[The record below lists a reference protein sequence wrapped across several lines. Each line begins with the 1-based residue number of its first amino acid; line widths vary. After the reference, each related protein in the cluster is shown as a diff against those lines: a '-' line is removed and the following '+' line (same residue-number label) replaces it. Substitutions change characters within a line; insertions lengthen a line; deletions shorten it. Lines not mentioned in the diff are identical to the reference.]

1 MYKLVIRP
9 LLFLFP
15 PEFIHNLSFYLIK
28 IICKVPFMAYILKI
42 YFSYNNK
49 SLHKKMFNLNFKN
62 SIGLAAGF
70 DKNALLIKEL
80 SLFGFGHIEI
90 GTVTPKPQNGNKKP
104 RLFRLNSEKSLI
116 NRMGFNND
124 GVEIIAKRL
133 VNLNADCIIGA
144 NIGKNKDTPNSEA
157 LNDYKYCFIKLHPY
171 VDYFAINLSSPNTEG
186 LRELQ
191 EKKNLRKILSGLKK
205 LNLNFKIQK
214 PILFG
219 VDVVLHSATKY
230 FGGHSDISAGAVAAS
245 QAHIDKI
252 WNLAK
257 NLGGNLSDYSVW
269 LLERSMKTLS
279 IRVKAQQKNAKR
291 LAKYLSESRFVKK
304 VYYPGLKNHPNHN
317 LAKKQM
323 KGFGAMI
330 SFEFIDKIDPS
341 LFLTSLNLI
350 KPSMSLAGV
359 ESTMLSP
366 AETSHYLLTE
376 KERLSQGITNEL
388 IRFSVGIENKKDII
402 MDIEHAIKLS
412 IK

>member
-1 MYKLVIRP
+1 MKKNNKGENTICTHEGEVVDTQFGGSVSPIFVSTSYEYINKDISRYPRYFNTPNQEALCKKISALECSESAMIFGSGMAAISTTLLTFLSSGDHILLQKDIYGGTRNLVEAQFDRFNIDYTFTDDIDLKCFKSGIKKNTKVIYIETPSNP
-9 LLFLFP
+9 LL
-15 PEFIHNLSFYLIK
+15 K
-28 IICKVPFMAYILKI
+28 IIDIEKI
-42 YFSYNNK
+42 AQFAK
-49 SLHKKMFNLNFKN
+49 SRDIITIIDNTF
-62 SIGLAAGF
+62 A
-70 DKNALLIKEL
+70 
-80 SLFGFGHIEI
+80 
-90 GTVTPKPQNGNKKP
+90 TP
-104 RLFRLNSEKSLI
+104 I
-116 NRMGFNND
+116 
-124 GVEIIAKRL
+124 
-133 VNLNADCIIGA
+133 
-144 NIGKNKDTPNSEA
+144 
-157 LNDYKYCFIKLHPY
+157 
-171 VDYFAINLSSPNTEG
+171 
-186 LRELQ
+186 
-191 EKKNLRKILSGLKK
+191 
-205 LNLNFKIQK
+205 IQK

-245 QAHIDKI
+245 QTHIDKI

-279 IRVKAQQKNAKR
+279 IRVKAQQKNAKK
-291 LAKYLSESRFVKK
+291 LAKYLSESRYVKK

-323 KGFGAMI
+323 KGYGAMI

-376 KERLSQGITNEL
+376 NERLSQGITNEL
-388 IRFSVGIENKKDII
+388 IRFSVGIENKKRYY
-402 MDIEHAIKLS
+402 HGY
-412 IK
+412 

>member
-1 MYKLVIRP
+1 MKKNNKGENTICTHEGEVIDTQFGGSVSPIFVSTSYEYINKDISRYPRYFNTPNQEALCKKISALECSESAMIFGSGMAAISTTLLTFLSSGDHILLQKDIYGGTRNLVEAQFDRFNIDYTFTDDIDLKCFKSGIKKNTKVIYIETPSNP
-9 LLFLFP
+9 LL
-15 PEFIHNLSFYLIK
+15 K
-28 IICKVPFMAYILKI
+28 IIDIEKI
-42 YFSYNNK
+42 AQFAK
-49 SLHKKMFNLNFKN
+49 SRDVITIIDNTF
-62 SIGLAAGF
+62 A
-70 DKNALLIKEL
+70 
-80 SLFGFGHIEI
+80 
-90 GTVTPKPQNGNKKP
+90 TP
-104 RLFRLNSEKSLI
+104 I
-116 NRMGFNND
+116 
-124 GVEIIAKRL
+124 
-133 VNLNADCIIGA
+133 
-144 NIGKNKDTPNSEA
+144 
-157 LNDYKYCFIKLHPY
+157 
-171 VDYFAINLSSPNTEG
+171 
-186 LRELQ
+186 
-191 EKKNLRKILSGLKK
+191 
-205 LNLNFKIQK
+205 IQK

-245 QAHIDKI
+245 QTHIDKI

-279 IRVKAQQKNAKR
+279 IRVKAQQKNAKK
-291 LAKYLSESRFVKK
+291 LAKYLSESRYVKK

-323 KGFGAMI
+323 KGYGAMI

-376 KERLSQGITNEL
+376 NERLSQGITNEL

-402 MDIEHAIKLS
+402 MDIEHAIKLA

>member
-1 MYKLVIRP
+1 MKKNNKGENTICTHEGEVVDTQFGGSVSPIFVSTSYEYINKDISRYPRYFNTPNQEALCKKISALECSESAMIFGSGMAAISTTLLTFLSSGDHILLQKDIYGGTRNLVEAQFDRFNIDYTFTDDIDLKCFKSGIKKNTKVIYIETPSNP
-9 LLFLFP
+9 LL
-15 PEFIHNLSFYLIK
+15 K
-28 IICKVPFMAYILKI
+28 IIDIEKI
-42 YFSYNNK
+42 AQFAK
-49 SLHKKMFNLNFKN
+49 SRDIITIIDNTF
-62 SIGLAAGF
+62 A
-70 DKNALLIKEL
+70 
-80 SLFGFGHIEI
+80 
-90 GTVTPKPQNGNKKP
+90 TP
-104 RLFRLNSEKSLI
+104 I
-116 NRMGFNND
+116 
-124 GVEIIAKRL
+124 
-133 VNLNADCIIGA
+133 
-144 NIGKNKDTPNSEA
+144 
-157 LNDYKYCFIKLHPY
+157 
-171 VDYFAINLSSPNTEG
+171 
-186 LRELQ
+186 
-191 EKKNLRKILSGLKK
+191 
-205 LNLNFKIQK
+205 IQK

-245 QAHIDKI
+245 QTHIDKI

-269 LLERSMKTLS
+269 LLERSIKTLS
-279 IRVKAQQKNAKR
+279 LRVKAQQKNAKK
-291 LAKYLSESRFVKK
+291 LAKYLSESRYVKK

-323 KGFGAMI
+323 KGYGAMI

-376 KERLSQGITNEL
+376 NERLSQGITNEL

-402 MDIEHAIKLS
+402 MDIEHAIKLA

>member
-1 MYKLVIRP
+1 MKNNNKGENTICTHEGEVVDKQFGGSVSPIFVSTSYEYINKDISRYPRYFNTPNQEALCKKISALECSESAMIFGSGMAAISTTILAFLSSGDHILLQKDIYGGTRNLVEAQFKRFNIDYTFTHDIDLKFFESAIKKNTKVIYIETPSNP
-9 LLFLFP
+9 LL
-15 PEFIHNLSFYLIK
+15 K
-28 IICKVPFMAYILKI
+28 IVDIEKVAQFA
-42 YFSYNNK
+42 K
-49 SLHKKMFNLNFKN
+49 SKN
-62 SIGLAAGF
+62 IITIIDNTFA
-70 DKNALLIKEL
+70 
-80 SLFGFGHIEI
+80 
-90 GTVTPKPQNGNKKP
+90 TP
-104 RLFRLNSEKSLI
+104 I
-116 NRMGFNND
+116 
-124 GVEIIAKRL
+124 
-133 VNLNADCIIGA
+133 
-144 NIGKNKDTPNSEA
+144 
-157 LNDYKYCFIKLHPY
+157 
-171 VDYFAINLSSPNTEG
+171 
-186 LRELQ
+186 
-191 EKKNLRKILSGLKK
+191 
-205 LNLNFKIQK
+205 IQK

-366 AETSHYLLTE
+366 AETSHYHLTE

>member
-1 MYKLVIRP
+1 MKNNNKGENTICTHEGEVVDKQFGGSVSPIFVSTSYEYINKDISRYPRYFNTPNQEALCKKISALECSESAMIFGSGMAAISTTLLAFLSSGDHILLQKDIYGGTRNLVEAQFKRYNIDYNFTDDIDLNFFKSAIKKNTKVIYIETPSNP
-9 LLFLFP
+9 LL
-15 PEFIHNLSFYLIK
+15 K
-28 IICKVPFMAYILKI
+28 IVDIEKI
-42 YFSYNNK
+42 AQFAK
-49 SLHKKMFNLNFKN
+49 SKN
-62 SIGLAAGF
+62 ITTIIDNTFA
-70 DKNALLIKEL
+70 
-80 SLFGFGHIEI
+80 
-90 GTVTPKPQNGNKKP
+90 TP
-104 RLFRLNSEKSLI
+104 I
-116 NRMGFNND
+116 
-124 GVEIIAKRL
+124 
-133 VNLNADCIIGA
+133 
-144 NIGKNKDTPNSEA
+144 
-157 LNDYKYCFIKLHPY
+157 
-171 VDYFAINLSSPNTEG
+171 
-186 LRELQ
+186 
-191 EKKNLRKILSGLKK
+191 
-205 LNLNFKIQK
+205 IQK

-245 QAHIDKI
+245 QAHIEKI

>member
-1 MYKLVIRP
+1 MKKNNKGENTICTHEGEVVDRQFGGSVSPIFVSTSYEYINKDISRYPRYFNTPNQEALCKKISALECSESAMIFGSGMAAISTTLLTFLSSGDHILLQKDIYGGTRNLVEAQFDRFNIDYTFTDDIDLKCFKSGIKKNTKVIYIETPSNP
-9 LLFLFP
+9 LL
-15 PEFIHNLSFYLIK
+15 K
-28 IICKVPFMAYILKI
+28 IIDIEKI
-42 YFSYNNK
+42 AQFAK
-49 SLHKKMFNLNFKN
+49 SRDIITIIDNTF
-62 SIGLAAGF
+62 A
-70 DKNALLIKEL
+70 
-80 SLFGFGHIEI
+80 
-90 GTVTPKPQNGNKKP
+90 TP
-104 RLFRLNSEKSLI
+104 I
-116 NRMGFNND
+116 
-124 GVEIIAKRL
+124 
-133 VNLNADCIIGA
+133 
-144 NIGKNKDTPNSEA
+144 
-157 LNDYKYCFIKLHPY
+157 
-171 VDYFAINLSSPNTEG
+171 
-186 LRELQ
+186 
-191 EKKNLRKILSGLKK
+191 
-205 LNLNFKIQK
+205 IQK

-279 IRVKAQQKNAKR
+279 IRVKAQQKNAKK
-291 LAKYLSESRFVKK
+291 LAKYLSESRYVKK

-323 KGFGAMI
+323 KGYGAMI
-330 SFEFIDKIDPS
+330 SFEFINKIDPS

-376 KERLSQGITNEL
+376 NERLSQGITNEL

-402 MDIEHAIKLS
+402 MDIEHAIKLA

>member
-1 MYKLVIRP
+1 MKKNNKGENTICTHEGEVVDTQFGGSVSPIFVSTSYEYINKDISRYPRYFNTPNQEALCKKISALECSESAMIFGSGMAAISTTLLTFLSSGDHILLQKDIYGGTRNLVEAQFDRFNIDYTFTDDIDLKCFKSGIKKNTKVIYIETPSNP
-9 LLFLFP
+9 LL
-15 PEFIHNLSFYLIK
+15 K
-28 IICKVPFMAYILKI
+28 IIDIEKI
-42 YFSYNNK
+42 AQFAK
-49 SLHKKMFNLNFKN
+49 SRDIITIIDNTF
-62 SIGLAAGF
+62 A
-70 DKNALLIKEL
+70 
-80 SLFGFGHIEI
+80 
-90 GTVTPKPQNGNKKP
+90 TP
-104 RLFRLNSEKSLI
+104 I
-116 NRMGFNND
+116 
-124 GVEIIAKRL
+124 
-133 VNLNADCIIGA
+133 
-144 NIGKNKDTPNSEA
+144 
-157 LNDYKYCFIKLHPY
+157 
-171 VDYFAINLSSPNTEG
+171 
-186 LRELQ
+186 
-191 EKKNLRKILSGLKK
+191 
-205 LNLNFKIQK
+205 IQK

-279 IRVKAQQKNAKR
+279 IRVKAQQKNAKK
-291 LAKYLSESRFVKK
+291 LAKYLSESRYVKK
-304 VYYPGLKNHPNHN
+304 VYYPGLKKHPNHN

-323 KGFGAMI
+323 KGYGAMI

-376 KERLSQGITNEL
+376 NERLSQGITNEL

-402 MDIEHAIKLS
+402 MDIEHAIKLA

>member
-1 MYKLVIRP
+1 MKKNNKGENTICTHEGEVVDTQFGGSVSPIFVSTSYEYINKDISRYPRYFNTPNQEALCKKISALECSESAMIFGSGMAAISTTLLTFLSSGDHILLQKDIYGGTRNLVEAQFDRFNIDYTFTDDIDLKCFKSGIKKNTKVIYIETPSNP
-9 LLFLFP
+9 LL
-15 PEFIHNLSFYLIK
+15 K
-28 IICKVPFMAYILKI
+28 IIDIEKI
-42 YFSYNNK
+42 AQFAK
-49 SLHKKMFNLNFKN
+49 SRDVITIIDNTF
-62 SIGLAAGF
+62 A
-70 DKNALLIKEL
+70 
-80 SLFGFGHIEI
+80 
-90 GTVTPKPQNGNKKP
+90 TP
-104 RLFRLNSEKSLI
+104 I
-116 NRMGFNND
+116 
-124 GVEIIAKRL
+124 
-133 VNLNADCIIGA
+133 
-144 NIGKNKDTPNSEA
+144 
-157 LNDYKYCFIKLHPY
+157 
-171 VDYFAINLSSPNTEG
+171 
-186 LRELQ
+186 
-191 EKKNLRKILSGLKK
+191 
-205 LNLNFKIQK
+205 IQK

-230 FGGHSDISAGAVAAS
+230 FGGHSDISAGVVAAS
-245 QAHIDKI
+245 QTHIDKI

-279 IRVKAQQKNAKR
+279 IRVKAQQKNAKK
-291 LAKYLSESRFVKK
+291 LAKYLSESRYVKK

-323 KGFGAMI
+323 KGYGAMI

-376 KERLSQGITNEL
+376 NERLSQGITNEL

-402 MDIEHAIKLS
+402 MDIEHAIKLA

>member
-1 MYKLVIRP
+1 MKNNNKGENTICTHEGEVVDKQFGGSVSPIFVSTSYEYINKDISRYPRYFNTPNQEALCKKISALECSESAMIFGSGMAAISTTLLAFLSSGDHILLQKDIYGGTRNLVEAQFKRFNIDYTFTHDIDLKFFESAIKKNTKVIYIETPSNP
-9 LLFLFP
+9 LL
-15 PEFIHNLSFYLIK
+15 K
-28 IICKVPFMAYILKI
+28 IVDIEKI
-42 YFSYNNK
+42 AQFAK
-49 SLHKKMFNLNFKN
+49 SKN
-62 SIGLAAGF
+62 IITIIDNTFA
-70 DKNALLIKEL
+70 
-80 SLFGFGHIEI
+80 
-90 GTVTPKPQNGNKKP
+90 TP
-104 RLFRLNSEKSLI
+104 I
-116 NRMGFNND
+116 
-124 GVEIIAKRL
+124 
-133 VNLNADCIIGA
+133 
-144 NIGKNKDTPNSEA
+144 
-157 LNDYKYCFIKLHPY
+157 
-171 VDYFAINLSSPNTEG
+171 
-186 LRELQ
+186 
-191 EKKNLRKILSGLKK
+191 
-205 LNLNFKIQK
+205 IQK

-230 FGGHSDISAGAVAAS
+230 FGGHSDISAGAVAGS

-402 MDIEHAIKLS
+402 RDIEHAIKLS

>member
-1 MYKLVIRP
+1 MKNNNKGENTICTHEGEVVDMQFGGSVSPIFVSTSYEYINKDISRYPRYFNTPNQEALCKKISALECSESAMIFGSGMAAISTTLLAFLSSGDHILLQKDIYGGTRNLVEAQFDRYNIDYTFTDDIDLKYFESAIKKNTKVIYIETPSNP
-9 LLFLFP
+9 LL
-15 PEFIHNLSFYLIK
+15 K
-28 IICKVPFMAYILKI
+28 IVDIEKI
-42 YFSYNNK
+42 AQFAK
-49 SLHKKMFNLNFKN
+49 SKN
-62 SIGLAAGF
+62 IITIIDNTFA
-70 DKNALLIKEL
+70 
-80 SLFGFGHIEI
+80 
-90 GTVTPKPQNGNKKP
+90 TP
-104 RLFRLNSEKSLI
+104 I
-116 NRMGFNND
+116 
-124 GVEIIAKRL
+124 
-133 VNLNADCIIGA
+133 
-144 NIGKNKDTPNSEA
+144 
-157 LNDYKYCFIKLHPY
+157 
-171 VDYFAINLSSPNTEG
+171 
-186 LRELQ
+186 
-191 EKKNLRKILSGLKK
+191 
-205 LNLNFKIQK
+205 IQK

-219 VDVVLHSATKY
+219 VDIVLHSATKY
-230 FGGHSDISAGAVAAS
+230 FGGHSDISAGAVAGS
-245 QAHIDKI
+245 QAHIDMI

-279 IRVKAQQKNAKR
+279 IRVKAQQKNAKK
-291 LAKYLSESRFVKK
+291 LAKYLSKSSFIKK
-304 VYYPGLKNHPNHN
+304 VYYPGLKNHPNHI

-323 KGFGAMI
+323 KGYGAMI

-388 IRFSVGIENKKDII
+388 IRFSVGIENTKDII

>member
-1 MYKLVIRP
+1 MKKNNKGENTICTHEGEVVDTQFGGSVSPIFVSTSYEYINKDISRYPRYFNTPNQEALCKKISALECSESAMIFGSGMAAISTTLLTFLSSGDHILLQKDIYGGTRNLVEAQFDRFNIDYTFTDDIDLKCFKSGIKKNTKVIYIETPSNP
-9 LLFLFP
+9 LL
-15 PEFIHNLSFYLIK
+15 K
-28 IICKVPFMAYILKI
+28 IIDIEKI
-42 YFSYNNK
+42 AQFAK
-49 SLHKKMFNLNFKN
+49 SRDIITIIDNTF
-62 SIGLAAGF
+62 A
-70 DKNALLIKEL
+70 
-80 SLFGFGHIEI
+80 
-90 GTVTPKPQNGNKKP
+90 TP
-104 RLFRLNSEKSLI
+104 I
-116 NRMGFNND
+116 
-124 GVEIIAKRL
+124 
-133 VNLNADCIIGA
+133 
-144 NIGKNKDTPNSEA
+144 
-157 LNDYKYCFIKLHPY
+157 
-171 VDYFAINLSSPNTEG
+171 
-186 LRELQ
+186 
-191 EKKNLRKILSGLKK
+191 
-205 LNLNFKIQK
+205 IQK

-245 QAHIDKI
+245 QTHIDKI

-279 IRVKAQQKNAKR
+279 IRVKAQQKNAKK
-291 LAKYLSESRFVKK
+291 LAKYLSESRYVKK

-323 KGFGAMI
+323 KGYGAMI
-330 SFEFIDKIDPS
+330 SFEFINKIDPS

-376 KERLSQGITNEL
+376 NERLSQGITNEL

-402 MDIEHAIKLS
+402 MDIEHAIKLA

>member
-1 MYKLVIRP
+1 MKKNNKGENTICTHEGEVVDRQFGGSVSPIFVSTSYEYINKDISRYPRYFNTPNQEALCKKISALECSESAMIFGSGMAAISTTLLTFLSSGDHILLQKDIYGGTRNLVEAQFDRFNIDYTFTDDIDLKCFKSGIKKNTKVIYIETPSNP
-9 LLFLFP
+9 LL
-15 PEFIHNLSFYLIK
+15 K
-28 IICKVPFMAYILKI
+28 IIDIEKI
-42 YFSYNNK
+42 AQFAK
-49 SLHKKMFNLNFKN
+49 SRDIITIIDNTF
-62 SIGLAAGF
+62 A
-70 DKNALLIKEL
+70 
-80 SLFGFGHIEI
+80 
-90 GTVTPKPQNGNKKP
+90 TP
-104 RLFRLNSEKSLI
+104 I
-116 NRMGFNND
+116 
-124 GVEIIAKRL
+124 
-133 VNLNADCIIGA
+133 
-144 NIGKNKDTPNSEA
+144 
-157 LNDYKYCFIKLHPY
+157 
-171 VDYFAINLSSPNTEG
+171 
-186 LRELQ
+186 
-191 EKKNLRKILSGLKK
+191 
-205 LNLNFKIQK
+205 IQK

-279 IRVKAQQKNAKR
+279 IRVKAQQKNAKK
-291 LAKYLSESRFVKK
+291 LAKYLSESRYVKK

-323 KGFGAMI
+323 KGYGAMI

-376 KERLSQGITNEL
+376 NERLSQGITNDL

-402 MDIEHAIKLS
+402 LDIEHAIKLA

>member
-1 MYKLVIRP
+1 MKKNNKGENTICTHEGEVVDTQFGGSVSPIFVSTSYEYINKDISRYPRYFNTPNQEALCKKISALECSESAMIFGSGMAAISTTLLTFLSSGDHILLQKDIYGGTRNLVEAQFDRFNIDYTFTDDIDLKCFKSGIKKNTKVIYIETPSNP
-9 LLFLFP
+9 LL
-15 PEFIHNLSFYLIK
+15 K
-28 IICKVPFMAYILKI
+28 IIDIEKI
-42 YFSYNNK
+42 AQFAK
-49 SLHKKMFNLNFKN
+49 SRDVITIIDNTF
-62 SIGLAAGF
+62 A
-70 DKNALLIKEL
+70 
-80 SLFGFGHIEI
+80 
-90 GTVTPKPQNGNKKP
+90 TP
-104 RLFRLNSEKSLI
+104 I
-116 NRMGFNND
+116 
-124 GVEIIAKRL
+124 
-133 VNLNADCIIGA
+133 
-144 NIGKNKDTPNSEA
+144 
-157 LNDYKYCFIKLHPY
+157 
-171 VDYFAINLSSPNTEG
+171 
-186 LRELQ
+186 
-191 EKKNLRKILSGLKK
+191 
-205 LNLNFKIQK
+205 IQK

-245 QAHIDKI
+245 QTHIDKI

-279 IRVKAQQKNAKR
+279 IRVKAQQKNAKK
-291 LAKYLSESRFVKK
+291 LAKYLSESRYVKK

-323 KGFGAMI
+323 KGYGAMI
-330 SFEFIDKIDPS
+330 SFEFIDEIDPS

-376 KERLSQGITNEL
+376 NERLSQGITNEL

>member
-1 MYKLVIRP
+1 MKKNNKGENTICTHEGEVVDRQFGGSVSPIFVSTSYEYINKDISRYPRYFNTPNQEALCKKISALECSESAMIFGSGMAAISTTLLTFLSSGDHILLQKDIYGGTRNLVEAQFDRFNIDYTFTDDIDLKCFKSGIKKNTKVIYIETPSNP
-9 LLFLFP
+9 LL
-15 PEFIHNLSFYLIK
+15 K
-28 IICKVPFMAYILKI
+28 IIDIEKI
-42 YFSYNNK
+42 AQFAK
-49 SLHKKMFNLNFKN
+49 SRDIITIIDNTF
-62 SIGLAAGF
+62 A
-70 DKNALLIKEL
+70 
-80 SLFGFGHIEI
+80 
-90 GTVTPKPQNGNKKP
+90 TP
-104 RLFRLNSEKSLI
+104 I
-116 NRMGFNND
+116 
-124 GVEIIAKRL
+124 
-133 VNLNADCIIGA
+133 
-144 NIGKNKDTPNSEA
+144 
-157 LNDYKYCFIKLHPY
+157 
-171 VDYFAINLSSPNTEG
+171 
-186 LRELQ
+186 
-191 EKKNLRKILSGLKK
+191 
-205 LNLNFKIQK
+205 IQK
-214 PILFG
+214 PILYG

-279 IRVKAQQKNAKR
+279 IRVKAQQKNAKK
-291 LAKYLSESRFVKK
+291 LAKYLSESRYVKK

-323 KGFGAMI
+323 KGYGAMI

-376 KERLSQGITNEL
+376 NERLSQGITNDL

-402 MDIEHAIKLS
+402 LDIEHAIKLA